1 MDYGTFRGI
10 YTLVLLIFI
19 LGIFYWAYS
28 RRSKKGFDEAANSI
42 FEDDKPDT
50 VKREKSSS
58 TQELDNE

>member
-28 RRSKKGFDEAANSI
+28 RRSKKNFDEAANSI
-42 FEDDKPDT
+42 FEDDERNA

>member
-28 RRSKKGFDEAANSI
+28 RRSKKNFDEAASSI
-42 FEDDKPDT
+42 FDDESPKT